1 MFTTKWQPKVT
12 SPGNHR
18 HYIRSRQ
25 LASSSLTFSDSR
37 TAQLGCAS
45 APSPVSWDT
54 THTFVALVIVIS
66 VHMCF
71 ISCKLIYVI
80 LFELPLFNKHMKLT

>member
-12 SPGNHR
+12 ARETTGM
-18 HYIRSRQ
+18 YIRSRRPASLSY
-25 LASSSLTFSDSR
+25 LALTV
-37 TAQLGCAS
+37 
-45 APSPVSWDT
+45 APHTWVVLVLRVQCHGDT
-54 THTFVALVIVIS
+54 THTFVTLVIVIS

-71 ISCKLIYVI
+71 ISCKLLYVI